1 MQSKLQELTDKIYQE
16 GLEKGNQEAKS
27 IVEAAKKEASDI
39 ISAAKKEADTIL
51 TDAEKKSSEL
61 KTNTASEI
69 QLSSKQAL
77 NALKQQITDVIN
89 SEILDNA
96 TGNVFDTKFT
106 QKIIETSLKS
116 WGKEQSSD
124 LSVLLPEKDEKV
136 LLANLSKSVKDLLDS
151 GLELKGNSN
160 IQSGFQ
166 IAPKDG
172 SYKVSFTEE
181 DFNNFLKQ
189 YLRPKLVEILFES

>member
-1 MQSKLQELTDKIYQE
+1 MQSKLQELTDKIYLE

-27 IVEAAKKEASDI
+27 IVEDAKKEASEI
-39 ISAAKKEADTIL
+39 ISAAKKEAAEIL
-51 TDAEKKSSEL
+51 SKAEKKSSEL
-61 KTNTASEI
+61 TKNTASEI

-77 NALKQQITDVIN
+77 NALKQQITDVVN
-89 SEILDNA
+89 SKILDKA
-96 TGNVFDTKFT
+96 TGNAFDTKFT
-106 QKIIETSLKS
+106 QQIIETSLKS
-116 WGKEQSSD
+116 WGKEQTSD
-124 LSVLLPEKDEKV
+124 LSVLLPKKDEK
-136 LLANLSKSVKDLLDS
+136 LLISNLSKSVKNLLDN
-151 GLELKGNSN
+151 GLELKGDSN

-189 YLRPKLVEILFES
+189 YLRPKLIELLFEA